1 MNNQNPLSQ
10 KSVISFKSQ
19 VPQMTFQTEP
29 IRNGDRKTSFKV
41 VDFDG
46 EHDVEAALIALDEL
60 INAREYL
67 NTNNHGQ
74 PDLTVALIYV
84 TALRLVQGRYGRTW
98 GQRLNSVPPGAR
110 TIQRLRNELAE
121 LIDDVSGQT
130 NARHGLLEYLERKL
144 KFFEDRGLPS
154 EYIARYKEL
163 IDYAERLNGTIP
175 PPNDAMAKT
184 WCIKSLST
192 DLQIYLDEQGGTDG
206 INHYTDDP
214 NFDFSDL
221 GKLCNKKQRYL
232 NANKKKGDNKNKRG
246 RNDGNEESSGQ
257 GGSRKKAKKV
267 HFFIDRQGQG
277 PGQGNNKNKSK
288 GGGGSNKQFN
298 ACTLPRCVEA
308 ANRKGFAKPNHTQEE
323 CHFQNGQYSRER
335 FSHSQGRGGG
345 NHHRGRGYHGR
356 GGGRGFQGRGGGFQ
370 GRGGGHQGYANEGHG
385 NDSYVADIV
394 ARTVTA
400 MNHNR
405 HPFAH
410 PPQHPPQYDSHHLD
424 ASYGRSPFM
433 PPPGYTHPGRGGY

>member
-277 PGQGNNKNKSK
+277 PGQGNNKTT
-288 GGGGSNKQFN
+288 
-298 ACTLPRCVEA
+298 ARVVEA
-308 ANRKGFAKPNHTQEE
+308 ATNSLMRAP
-323 CHFQNGQYSRER
+323 FQDVSRQPIGKDSPSPITPKR
-335 FSHSQGRGGG
+335 SVTSRTV
-345 NHHRGRGYHGR
+345 NIV
-356 GGGRGFQGRGGGFQ
+356 
-370 GRGGGHQGYANEGHG
+370 G
-385 NDSYVADIV
+385 NDFLILKAEEGATTIEDEDTMAEEVAEVSKVEEEDSKVEEEDIKDMPM
-394 ARTVTA
+394 RGMETTV
-400 MNHNR
+400 M
-405 HPFAH
+405 
-410 PPQHPPQYDSHHLD
+410 
-424 ASYGRSPFM
+424 SPTSS
-433 PPPGYTHPGRGGY
+433 PEL